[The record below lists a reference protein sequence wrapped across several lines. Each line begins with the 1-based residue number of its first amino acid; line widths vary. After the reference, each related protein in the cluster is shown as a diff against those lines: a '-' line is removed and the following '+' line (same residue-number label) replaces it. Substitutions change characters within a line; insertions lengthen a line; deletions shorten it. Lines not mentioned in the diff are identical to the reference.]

1 MTISSGPVPAAP
13 RGLPHTPDPDWHDA
27 PGHWSELLGRAGLVA
42 YGIVHLLL
50 AWLAGSLAAL
60 GAMSPVD
67 QGGAVAIVARSG
79 VLGRVLLAVA
89 TVCLVTFAVW
99 QVRAGTVGFRWVE
112 GRGLR
117 RRKRIG
123 AFAKT
128 LGVGGV
134 AYLAVRVLV
143 SGPGDGSDLRV
154 VTTELFALP
163 GGRLLVLVAAIVVL
177 ITAISTAFT
186 GVRATFLG
194 DLLPEKLTPRLRH
207 LARWLGAAGNLTRAV
222 VFAGVGVL
230 ALGAVLDD
238 APDEV
243 AGLDVA
249 LRTVA
254 EHTLGTTALAIA
266 SLGFA
271 AYGLYCLVDAY
282 ARHP

>member
-13 RGLPHTPDPDWHDA
+13 RGLPRTPDPDWHDA

-42 YGIVHLLL
+42 YGIVHLL
-50 AWLAGSLAAL
+50 
-60 GAMSPVD
+60 
-67 QGGAVAIVARSG
+67 
-79 VLGRVLLAVA
+79 
-89 TVCLVTFAVW
+89 
-99 QVRAGTVGFRWVE
+99 
-112 GRGLR
+112 
-117 RRKRIG
+117 
-123 AFAKT
+123 
-128 LGVGGV
+128 
-134 AYLAVRVLV
+134 
-143 SGPGDGSDLRV
+143 
-154 VTTELFALP
+154 
-163 GGRLLVLVAAIVVL
+163 
-177 ITAISTAFT
+177 
-186 GVRATFLG
+186 
-194 DLLPEKLTPRLRH
+194 
-207 LARWLGAAGNLTRAV
+207 

>member
-1 MTISSGPVPAAP
+1 MTISSGTAP
-13 RGLPHTPDPDWHDA
+13 PPRTTPDPDWHDA

-50 AWLAGSLAAL
+50 AWLAGALAAL

-79 VLGRVLLAVA
+79 LLGRVLLAVA

-123 AFAKT
+123 AFAKA
-128 LGVGGV
+128 LGVSGV

-154 VTTELFALP
+154 LTTEIFGLP
-163 GGRLLVLVAAIVVL
+163 GGRLLVLLAAIVVL

-194 DLLPEKLTPRLRH
+194 DLVPEKLTPRLRH
-207 LARWLGAAGNLTRAV
+207 LARWLGAVGNLTRAV

-238 APDEV
+238 DPDEV

>member
-1 MTISSGPVPAAP
+1 
-13 RGLPHTPDPDWHDA
+13 
-27 PGHWSELLGRAGLVA
+27 
-42 YGIVHLLL
+42 
-50 AWLAGSLAAL
+50 
-60 GAMSPVD
+60 MSPVD

-186 GVRATFLG
+186 GVR
-194 DLLPEKLTPRLRH
+194 DLPRRPPPREAHPAPAPPRPL
-207 LARWLGAAGNLTRAV
+207 LGAAGNLTRAV

-271 AYGLYCLVDAY
+271 AYGLYCLVDDY

>member
-50 AWLAGSLAAL
+50 AWLAASLAAL

-79 VLGRVLLAVA
+79 ILGRVLLVVA

-123 AFAKT
+123 AFAKA

-143 SGPGDGSDLRV
+143 SGPGDG
-154 VTTELFALP
+154 
-163 GGRLLVLVAAIVVL
+163 
-177 ITAISTAFT
+177 
-186 GVRATFLG
+186 
-194 DLLPEKLTPRLRH
+194 
-207 LARWLGAAGNLTRAV
+207 
-222 VFAGVGVL
+222 
-230 ALGAVLDD
+230 
-238 APDEV
+238 
-243 AGLDVA
+243 
-249 LRTVA
+249 
-254 EHTLGTTALAIA
+254 TTALALA
-266 SLGFA
+266 GLGFA